1 MATRSVTAQPRS
13 DRKDHAEIDA
23 IFPRSTHLLW
33 SKRKGQAGRPWS
45 ANTVTRSCVLSLSF
59 FAQPVAFFELL
70 WQSFSFFVS
79 LQLGMAI
86 PVRAVSPCDGGH
98 GAAAGFA
105 RLLFPSAVGHLGFF
119 GARPEGMPESSSL
132 SWPECGRTSA
142 LQSVQFWPLGD
153 NSSTASKRWLGGK
166 SLSGKRQRTSYAIIR
181 PPQSSVTEDK
191 RSTGTFSGRGRKE
204 GIARSKAV
212 SP

>member
-1 MATRSVTAQPRS
+1 
-13 DRKDHAEIDA
+13 
-23 IFPRSTHLLW
+23 
-33 SKRKGQAGRPWS
+33 
-45 ANTVTRSCVLSLSF
+45 
-59 FAQPVAFFELL
+59 
-70 WQSFSFFVS
+70 
-79 LQLGMAI
+79 
-86 PVRAVSPCDGGH
+86 
-98 GAAAGFA
+98 
-105 RLLFPSAVGHLGFF
+105 
-119 GARPEGMPESSSL
+119 MPESSSL

-166 SLSGKRQRTSYAIIR
+166 TLSGKRQRTSYAIIR

>member
-1 MATRSVTAQPRS
+1 MAGSFGFNAPSACQS
-13 DRKDHAEIDA
+13 G
-23 IFPRSTHLLW
+23 W
-33 SKRKGQAGRPWS
+33 PWP
-45 ANTVTRSCVLSLSF
+45 ANTVTRSCGLSLTSF
-59 FAQPVAFFELL
+59 ARPVAFSELL
-70 WQSFSFFVS
+70 WFFSFFVS

-98 GAAAGFA
+98 GAAAGCA
-105 RLLFPSAVGHLGFF
+105 QLLLPYAADRLCFF
-119 GARPEGMPESSSL
+119 GARPQGMPESSSL

-181 PPQSSVTEDK
+181 PPQSSVTE
-191 RSTGTFSGRGRKE
+191 G
-204 GIARSKAV
+204 
-212 SP
+212 